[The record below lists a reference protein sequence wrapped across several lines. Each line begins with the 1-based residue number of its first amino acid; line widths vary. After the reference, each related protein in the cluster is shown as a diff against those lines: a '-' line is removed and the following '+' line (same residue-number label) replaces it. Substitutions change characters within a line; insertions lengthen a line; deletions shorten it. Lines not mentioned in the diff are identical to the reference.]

1 MADRTSN
8 EEGDYEMG
16 FDKMAVCIDKQS
28 EKSIVPAEL
37 VLRLFHKRYWIPCEG
52 FSPASAITD
61 TSPASMQ

>member
-37 VLRLFHKRYWIPCEG
+37 VLRLFHKRY
-52 FSPASAITD
+52 
-61 TSPASMQ
+61 